1 VINIKGVKNK
11 EKVEVEVKL
20 KKSSILKEK
29 RKIILHLLYQAQL
42 PHVKGINKE
51 DNKKKIKNTGKK
63 KNFKGK
69 SKGEMTNGN

>member
-20 KKSSILKEK
+20 KILKEK

>member
-1 VINIKGVKNK
+1 MINIKGVKNK

-20 KKSSILKEK
+20 KILKEK